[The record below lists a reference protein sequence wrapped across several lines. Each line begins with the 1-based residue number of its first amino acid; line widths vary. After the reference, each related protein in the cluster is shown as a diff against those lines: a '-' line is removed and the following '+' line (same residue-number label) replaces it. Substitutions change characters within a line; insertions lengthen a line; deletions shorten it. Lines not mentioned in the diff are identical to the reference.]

1 MSGHSK
7 WSNIKR
13 KKAVEDAKKS
23 KIFSKMSRL
32 ISVATR
38 DGGGSDPGTNPKL
51 RLAIDKAKYYRMP
64 KENIERA
71 IQKGLGQG
79 GGRAYQEIVYEG
91 FGPNGEAFYIK
102 VLTDNLNR
110 TVSEIRGLFT
120 KYGGSLGGAGSTAYI
135 FVKDPENPSFKVSP
149 SEEDLNRLIRLYGD
163 LDDHDDV
170 QEVYVNFDIKKP

>member
-13 KKAVEDAKKS
+13 KKAINDAKRS

-38 DGGGSDPGTNPKL
+38 EGGGSDPDSNPKL
-51 RLAIDKAKYYRMP
+51 RLAIDKARYYRMP
-64 KENIERA
+64 KENIGRA

-79 GGRAYQEIVYEG
+79 GEKAYQETVYEG

-102 VLTDNLNR
+102 ALTDNLNR
-110 TVSEIRGLFT
+110 TVSEIRVLFT
-120 KYGGSLGGAGSTAYI
+120 RYGGSLGGAGSTAYI
-135 FVKDPENPSFKVSP
+135 FVDDPEKPTFKVNPSK
-149 SEEDLNRLIRLYGD
+149 EDLNKLVHLYED

-170 QEVYVNFDIKKP
+170 QEIYVNFDIEL